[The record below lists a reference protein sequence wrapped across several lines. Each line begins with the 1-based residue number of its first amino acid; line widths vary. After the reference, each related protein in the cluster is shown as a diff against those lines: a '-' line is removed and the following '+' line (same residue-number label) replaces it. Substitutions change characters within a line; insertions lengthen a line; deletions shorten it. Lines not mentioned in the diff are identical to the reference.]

1 MNKFAALLAAGMLLS
16 GCVYNSKVSTGAE
29 QLQHHRFVLTSVN
42 GQAVN
47 ASDRPLEL
55 SFGEK
60 MAITGKMY
68 VSGNMCNGFSGEG
81 KVSDGELKVKS
92 LAMTRMLC
100 HDAQLNTLDATIGKM
115 LREGAQVDL
124 TENQLTLATAD
135 QTLPRDGAAVSSRSC
150 RPPAPARCSV
160 CRSAARTC
168 QSPNHRADEPPITS
182 RLSWRSWP
190 DRRRSSPPA
199 FPA

>member
-1 MNKFAALLAAGMLLS
+1 MFWKNEQIAALLAAGMLLS

-47 ASDRPLEL
+47 AGDRPLEL

-81 KVSDGELKVKS
+81 KVSDGELVKS

-115 LREGAQVDL
+115 LREA
-124 TENQLTLATAD
+124 
-135 QTLPRDGAAVSSRSC
+135 
-150 RPPAPARCSV
+150 
-160 CRSAARTC
+160 
-168 QSPNHRADEPPITS
+168 
-182 RLSWRSWP
+182 
-190 DRRRSSPPA
+190 RRSI
-199 FPA
+199 

>member
-1 MNKFAALLAAGMLLS
+1 MNKLAALLAAGMLLS

-29 QLQHHRFVLTSVN
+29 QLQHHRFVLT
-42 GQAVN
+42 
-47 ASDRPLEL
+47 RPLEL

-135 QTLPRDGAAVSSRSC
+135 QTLVYKL
-150 RPPAPARCSV
+150 
-160 CRSAARTC
+160 
-168 QSPNHRADEPPITS
+168 AD
-182 RLSWRSWP
+182 LMH
-190 DRRRSSPPA
+190 
-199 FPA
+199 

>member
-42 GQAVN
+42 GRAVN

-100 HDAQLNTLDATIGKM
+100 HDAQLNTRM
-115 LREGAQVDL
+115 R
-124 TENQLTLATAD
+124 
-135 QTLPRDGAAVSSRSC
+135 RS
-150 RPPAPARCSV
+150 ARCARG
-160 CRSAARTC
+160 CAGRSDGKPVDAG
-168 QSPNHRADEPPITS
+168 
-182 RLSWRSWP
+182 
-190 DRRRSSPPA
+190 DRRPDA
-199 FPA
+199 GL

>member
-60 MAITGKMY
+60 SGYYRARCMYPAICATALA
-68 VSGNMCNGFSGEG
+68 G
-81 KVSDGELKVKS
+81 KVKC
-92 LAMTRMLC
+92 R
-100 HDAQLNTLDATIGKM
+100 
-115 LREGAQVDL
+115 
-124 TENQLTLATAD
+124 TA
-135 QTLPRDGAAVSSRSC
+135 S
-150 RPPAPARCSV
+150 
-160 CRSAARTC
+160 
-168 QSPNHRADEPPITS
+168 
-182 RLSWRSWP
+182 
-190 DRRRSSPPA
+190 
-199 FPA
+199 

>member
-92 LAMTRMLC
+92 LAMTGC
-100 HDAQLNTLDATIGKM
+100 CATM
-115 LREGAQVDL
+115 
-124 TENQLTLATAD
+124 
-135 QTLPRDGAAVSSRSC
+135 PSSI
-150 RPPAPARCSV
+150 P
-160 CRSAARTC
+160 
-168 QSPNHRADEPPITS
+168 
-182 RLSWRSWP
+182 WM
-190 DRRRSSPPA
+190 RRSTRCCARVRRSI
-199 FPA
+199 